1 MDIVWKCF
9 AQHRVSSMQPPPMEH
24 YMVAMEIACLRFWFH
39 FIEFCLCVL
48 WISVWHGQVASS
60 PAIWRTHK
68 AICRDT
74 AWQRRLRTSTLEM
87 ALPCFLAAMSVIL
100 ISDLAL
106 SDFER
111 PSGPPQ
117 SGRGVHG
124 QYVYWIA
131 MPAPSPEAISNSRLR
146 CTEGM
151 SRKHFEET
159 IRKAH
164 VDSGVDVLETSTFIG
179 PHADVKPHLNCLIRA
194 QKQVRWKHRSWSC
207 MRNVPTPSPNALRS
221 QHGKRCSKS
230 HL

>member
-1 MDIVWKCF
+1 
-9 AQHRVSSMQPPPMEH
+9 
-24 YMVAMEIACLRFWFH
+24 
-39 FIEFCLCVL
+39 
-48 WISVWHGQVASS
+48 
-60 PAIWRTHK
+60 
-68 AICRDT
+68 
-74 AWQRRLRTSTLEM
+74 M

-146 CTEGM
+146 STEGM
-151 SRKHFEET
+151 GREHFEET

-179 PHADVKPHLNCLIRA
+179 PHADVKPHLNCLLRA
-194 QKQVRWKHRSWSC
+194 QKQVRWKQRAETLFETYKLRVNCAPDIKCRADGLVYGRVASEHKGFESLHQKPHQWANSGQ
-207 MRNVPTPSPNALRS
+207 PTLLDDA
-221 QHGKRCSKS
+221 Q
-230 HL
+230 